1 MEIDDDNDDAEEIR
15 QEMSCYNGTNSSNY
29 MKIGIEHF
37 SASKKITETDQADLE
52 NKTRRLK
59 LAEKN
64 LMLAVR
70 AGRLTGDSSGEA
82 RALGNLGTVKFHLSK
97 LVNDELDFKEMLAR
111 SLVLFRI
118 GDNQNQNQVEKNY
131 SDAEKVVLHNLVLHL
146 MSAEN
151 WFVARSMALVELK
164 MQVKKEGLDR
174 VRGKLEIIDD
184 KLKLKRVP
192 PPSSPPVRRKK
203 GSK

>member
-1 MEIDDDNDDAEEIR
+1 
-15 QEMSCYNGTNSSNY
+15 
-29 MKIGIEHF
+29 
-37 SASKKITETDQADLE
+37 
-52 NKTRRLK
+52 
-59 LAEKN
+59 
-64 LMLAVR
+64 
-70 AGRLTGDSSGEA
+70 
-82 RALGNLGTVKFHLSK
+82 
-97 LVNDELDFKEMLAR
+97 
-111 SLVLFRI
+111 
-118 GDNQNQNQVEKNY
+118 
-131 SDAEKVVLHNLVLHL
+131 